1 MLRLTTMRVL
11 IPIAILLIALTPAEA
26 APPSFSSDEQED
38 SAKASKENSAVY
50 GEFIRTFTSAR
61 APLPI
66 VQPGGSLPFPMPTV
80 PPVGVTYVDEPT
92 RVGLLVPRGT
102 YLMSAVLNPS
112 GGASLTLLVN
122 GLAPTTP
129 VGALRY
135 TQAVTTSVVSFE
147 YLVQAPLD
155 QNLISLVNTG
165 VNLISLNGIPN
176 RTIGSSAI
184 LTQIRVQRIG
194 HLAR

>member
-1 MLRLTTMRVL
+1 MLTTMRVL

-50 GEFIRTFTSAR
+50 GEFIRTFTSAG

-102 YLMSAVLNPS
+102 YLMSWVLNPS
-112 GGASLTLLVN
+112 EGASVTLLVN
-122 GLAPTTP
+122 GLAPATA

>member
-1 MLRLTTMRVL
+1 MRVL
-11 IPIAILLIALTPAEA
+11 IPIVILLIALTPTEA

-50 GEFIRTFTSAR
+50 GEFIRTFTFAE
-61 APLPI
+61 APRLPI
-66 VQPGGSLPFPMPTV
+66 VQPGGSLTFPMPTV
-80 PPVGVTYVDEPT
+80 PPVGVTYVEEPT

-102 YLMSAVLNPS
+102 YLMSWVLNPS
-112 GGASLTLLVN
+112 EGASVTLLVN
-122 GLAPTTP
+122 GLAPTTA

-135 TQAVTTSVVSFE
+135 TQALTTSVVRFE

-165 VNLISLNGIPN
+165 LNLISLNGIPN
-176 RTIGSSAI
+176 RTVGSTAI
-184 LTQIRVQRIG
+184 LTQIRVQRIS